1 MKKQNAVLLGL
12 FITLG
17 AVIVVAAV
25 FLVGGREGIFTT
37 SYPLYARFN
46 SVEGLKKGA
55 AVRLLGIDV
64 GTVTDIRISNRI
76 ALVNM
81 KIFADSRKFIKQD
94 SRAMI
99 ETEGLVGNKYVIL
112 TPGSDEAKTVQPGD
126 TLNSIESPQL
136 SQIILETRQTIAS
149 VKKMVDEFTGIL
161 GEVRTGKGTIGKL
174 LTDEGVYLALK
185 RATYEAD
192 SSLRKV
198 SDKFSEM
205 SNIISNF
212 AGSLNGLVSKT
223 DSILTGVDFVVQN
236 FDTTSLTVK
245 HVVAQLDTGRGLVST
260 LLHDRAVY
268 DTSLKVVTSTLAAVR
283 EAQTGLRRFSENM
296 EALRHNWL
304 FSSYFA
310 GQAED
315 EYTKKQRQLKEIDA
329 QIQERAELLEKMEKQ
344 LKELQQKFN
353 KAGG

>member
-1 MKKQNAVLLGL
+1 
-12 FITLG
+12 
-17 AVIVVAAV
+17 
-25 FLVGGREGIFTT
+25 
-37 SYPLYARFN
+37 
-46 SVEGLKKGA
+46 
-55 AVRLLGIDV
+55 
-64 GTVTDIRISNRI
+64 
-76 ALVNM
+76 
-81 KIFADSRKFIKQD
+81 
-94 SRAMI
+94 
-99 ETEGLVGNKYVIL
+99 
-112 TPGSDEAKTVQPGD
+112 
-126 TLNSIESPQL
+126 
-136 SQIILETRQTIAS
+136 
-149 VKKMVDEFTGIL
+149 
-161 GEVRTGKGTIGKL
+161 
-174 LTDEGVYLALK
+174 
-185 RATYEAD
+185 
-192 SSLRKV
+192 
-198 SDKFSEM
+198 
-205 SNIISNF
+205 
-212 AGSLNGLVSKT
+212 
-223 DSILTGVDFVVQN
+223 VVQN